1 MGASSDKKSDDIS
14 NNSMERDSD
23 TFMDEQQQQQQQHNQ
38 QQHQQQERLAGE
50 NTFSSGTPVYDEAAD
65 QDVAINTDEKIL
77 SQNNNASTDDGQ
89 QQQPQPQPHPH
100 PHPQLGGGPGNHQ
113 FISFFSKE
121 YKSHRI
127 QIHKRFVLINL
138 LMATLIMT
146 ALSIYWG
153 SYFNIGNNLK
163 ELKMLAV
170 IGDEQTIDGVQ
181 PLFGNAMEEILQQPQ
196 AKAIGNWHIY
206 KESEFEPMANE
217 FNNTIRGEIIRRI
230 HHQLYWTAVYV
241 KPNASYNYHQ
251 ALAQG
256 NTKYNASD
264 NTVAVY
270 YETGRDFLNMRLY
283 VTPQLQKLQNMW
295 FAQQLQIL
303 PKLAQNITIETMAQK
318 QVISQ
323 PIHFTMVDRMPFNN
337 NVLSAPL
344 QVGFIY
350 MIIVSFFQFNFFAEA
365 HQKVAK
371 SPVKRIHYVAYRYIS
386 SVCSF
391 FFLSLIF
398 GLITLAY
405 QVKFSATYGKSGFL
419 VYWSISF
426 LTMCAVGLAT
436 EIMGMYII
444 PWYPPLLGFWLIF
457 WVISNIAPTYTA
469 MALTNNFFRYGYAM
483 PVHNSYEATKT
494 VFFDVYKGQLGRN
507 FGILVAWV
515 VVLSVIFPFSVM
527 HFSKAMQKKA
537 MAAAA
542 QAQKEQ
548 AAKEKGEKTV

>member
-100 PHPQLGGGPGNHQ
+100 PHPQSGG
-113 FISFFSKE
+113 
-121 YKSHRI
+121 
-127 QIHKRFVLINL
+127 
-138 LMATLIMT
+138 
-146 ALSIYWG
+146 
-153 SYFNIGNNLK
+153 
-163 ELKMLAV
+163 ELKMLVV

-270 YETGRDFLNMRLY
+270 YETGRDFLNMRSY

-295 FAQQLQIL
+295 FAQQSQIL